1 MNEIGFLKP
10 DGTLIR
16 CNAWEHMNTA
26 IKIAESMGQSFYSG
40 IKAEEFLQKQGWLV
54 IRTSDVYG
62 LIGVYNPET
71 GKRYHLSDEQK
82 KWLIEHYD
90 NMSPLK
96 RKYVDELFDND

>member
-71 GKRYHLSDEQK
+71 GKRYHLSDEK
-82 KWLIEHYD
+82 ERAVAVRT
-90 NMSPLK
+90 
-96 RKYVDELFDND
+96 RKLS